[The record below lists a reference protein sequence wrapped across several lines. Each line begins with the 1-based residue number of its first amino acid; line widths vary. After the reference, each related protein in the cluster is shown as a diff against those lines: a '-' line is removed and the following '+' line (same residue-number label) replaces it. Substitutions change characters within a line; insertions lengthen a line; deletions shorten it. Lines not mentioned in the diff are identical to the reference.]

1 MSLSPRKFERRACKI
16 SKQKI
21 YIAAQTAFNKDP
33 FTGDLTPRSQ
43 KRKIFSVDIYMY
55 KYSTNI

>member
-1 MSLSPRKFERRACKI
+1 MSLSPRKFERRECKI

-21 YIAAQTAFNKDP
+21 YIAAQTAFNKNP

-43 KRKIFSVDIYMY
+43 KRKIFSVDIYV
-55 KYSTNI
+55 